1 VVPRIVDDMMAA
13 ARVGSGP
20 RALEIKEF
28 CLNDFVEE
36 CCKAAQVLAVNKRVS
51 LSTNP
56 TVDIAFR
63 GDQDLLR
70 RLILN
75 LLDNA
80 IKYTPPGG
88 SSSVALF
95 CEPARVKLTV
105 ADTGM
110 GIPTDSVPRVFERFY
125 RVLIRQVCGL
135 RRGAGWALESAGG

>member
-1 VVPRIVDDMMAA
+1 MMAA

-20 RALEIKEF
+20 RGLEIKEF
-28 CLNDFVEE
+28 CLNDLVEE

-63 GDQDLLR
+63 GDQDLVR

-80 IKYTPPGG
+80 IKYTSPGG
-88 SSSVALF
+88 SISVALF
-95 CEPARVKLTV
+95 CEPARVKDCGGYGNGHT
-105 ADTGM
+105 
-110 GIPTDSVPRVFERFY
+110 Y
-125 RVLIRQVCGL
+125 GL
-135 RRGAGWALESAGG
+135 RSTRLRKILPCADQASLRAEKGAGWALESAGG